1 MTVVEQSW
9 GFFFFT
15 YLLMIIEIIFEI
27 QAPHVGVIF

>member
-1 MTVVEQSW
+1 MPVVEQSW
-9 GFFFFT
+9 GFFFT